1 MVESKEN
8 QEFAGIIE
16 GMRKKL
22 PMCHVSTSKQDSLLR
37 QPFIGRAWVK
47 DRVDAWLDN
56 PDGTKICF
64 VYGDPGIGKSA
75 FAAHYTHYN
84 GRVAASIFCDY
95 NNTQFNHPKSVIQT
109 LAFLLACRLPD
120 YRISLMDALD
130 HANDLGL
137 YNESEL
143 FDLLLAQPLSVGTV
157 DGNRETM
164 CILIDGL
171 DESGD
176 RNVLTEVLTK
186 YADRLP
192 KWLRILTFSRKME
205 IITGLSGGADSI
217 DLTCGQEENKADIRA
232 YFDYCLSSRFGGD
245 GNYTAMIDRLSENS
259 GGIFLYATLMAD
271 ALAKGKM
278 RIEDTGLVPDGLDSA
293 FYRWFQWFFPDIKEY
308 EKNWQMPLACI
319 AASPEPIPEDE
330 IKIVWYDEYLVPGEN
345 FNDAIRSALEK
356 GRLFVLVVT
365 PSLLEKDNY
374 VMLHEYPAAKESGK
388 PILPAQ
394 MVKTDREKLEASN
407 KEIPDSVDVRDGES
421 WEQAAVR
428 YFRELAITE
437 KRDDPQHNFLIGL
450 AYLDG
455 IDVEVDSRKAEE
467 LIIGAAN
474 EGLTEAMEKLLA
486 MYHGGKGVQRDYR
499 RSAKRQERL
508 VDALRA
514 AWQESR
520 QQADLQTY
528 IIALW
533 VLGDAYMDFR
543 DLEAAGNAYTEMKA
557 AAEIQTEEG
566 DSRGL
571 RNLSLSYNKSGD
583 IEQALGNP
591 EGAKR
596 YFEKALEI
604 REKLVRETKTAES
617 LRDLSISYGRLCNI
631 EQALGNP
638 ERAKRYYEKDLE
650 ICEKLAKEMKTL
662 SSYDDLAVSYY
673 KMGTLDENLDREYL
687 TKAYEIWEKL
697 AQSSPSMPGFAK
709 RRDIVKRL
717 LQG

>member
-394 MVKTDREKLEASN
+394 MVKTDREKLEACY

>member
-120 YRISLMDALD
+120 YRISLMDALN

-345 FNDAIRSALEK
+345 FNDAIRSVLEK

-394 MVKTDREKLEASN
+394 MVKTDREKLEACY

>member
-120 YRISLMDALD
+120 YRISLMDALN

-345 FNDAIRSALEK
+345 FNDAIRSVLEK

-394 MVKTDREKLEASN
+394 MVKTDREKLEACY

-428 YFRELAITE
+428 YFRELAVTK
-437 KRDDPQHNFLIGL
+437 KRDDPQHTFLIGL

-467 LIIGAAN
+467 LKGITGGAPN
-474 EGLTEAMEKLLA
+474 GRRGWLTPCAQPGRKAGSRRIFRHTSSHFGSWVTHIWISGIWKLPGMLI
-486 MYHGGKGVQRDYR
+486 R
-499 RSAKRQERL
+499 R
-508 VDALRA
+508 
-514 AWQESR
+514 
-520 QQADLQTY
+520 
-528 IIALW
+528 
-533 VLGDAYMDFR
+533 
-543 DLEAAGNAYTEMKA
+543 
-557 AAEIQTEEG
+557 
-566 DSRGL
+566 
-571 RNLSLSYNKSGD
+571 
-583 IEQALGNP
+583 
-591 EGAKR
+591 
-596 YFEKALEI
+596 
-604 REKLVRETKTAES
+604 
-617 LRDLSISYGRLCNI
+617 
-631 EQALGNP
+631 
-638 ERAKRYYEKDLE
+638 
-650 ICEKLAKEMKTL
+650 
-662 SSYDDLAVSYY
+662 
-673 KMGTLDENLDREYL
+673 
-687 TKAYEIWEKL
+687 
-697 AQSSPSMPGFAK
+697 
-709 RRDIVKRL
+709 
-717 LQG
+717 